1 MKRKKRRRK
10 MKIKKRTE
18 ERKEGFP
25 IKDRNEVKRE
35 KKQFSIHEGKRAKIL
50 QARLPL
56 EIIFRLAISHPT
68 WTKRKRPKHPASSP
82 KTPASRKSYWSVIVR
97 LIFDSI
103 GNRVQNRVMVQL
115 WFGNR
120 IKHLPWE
127 FYTLW
132 VIYFQLSPM
141 FPLHVHLKAKSWH
154 PTLHSRL
161 QGRLPLAKVYSI
173 SKIWCSREWF
183 IFLGKKHV
191 CFCRWKD
198 PVDHSVLPTNPFSE
212 PHERYCLGL
221 FMCPPLSSLELCFMI
236 A

>member
-1 MKRKKRRRK
+1 MERKKKKK
-10 MKIKKRTE
+10 MKIKKRKK
-18 ERKEGFP
+18 ERKEGFQ
-25 IKDRNEVKRE
+25 IKDQKEVKRE
-35 KKQFSIHEGKRAKIL
+35 KKQFSINERKRTKIL
-50 QARLPL
+50 QSQIATQNHSW
-56 EIIFRLAISHPT
+56 LAISHPT

-82 KTPASRKSYWSVIVR
+82 KTLPSRKSYWSVIVR

-103 GNRVQNRVMVQL
+103 GNRVQNKVMVQL

-120 IKHLPWE
+120 IKHLPCE

-154 PTLHSRL
+154 PALHSRL
-161 QGRLPLAKVYSI
+161 QGRLPLAQVYCF

-183 IFLGKKHV
+183 IFLCKKHV
-191 CFCRWKD
+191 CLSGGKTRWT
-198 PVDHSVLPTNPFSE
+198 VRSRLT
-212 PHERYCLGL
+212 L
-221 FMCPPLSSLELCFMI
+221 FQSHMNVI